1 MPNKT
6 EQTFLKSKLK
16 IAVTG
21 GIGTGKS
28 LVCRYF
34 ESQGY
39 YVINADLIAKNLMAN
54 DEEVKEKLIKV
65 FGENV
70 FDKNGLNKKI
80 ISELIFNEEKNLQKI
95 NSIVHPATIKKI
107 NELAETELLLKDIV
121 FVESA
126 LIFEAKR
133 EALYDYI
140 LLVTSPLEK
149 RIERI
154 MNRDKISK
162 EEILSRINAQ
172 LSDDEKKKKS
182 HFIIAND
189 SSVEELQKK
198 AKLFLG
204 IFEKL
209 IHESN
214 LQSRLIHRS

>member
-1 MPNKT
+1 MPNKS
-6 EQTFLKSKLK
+6 EQKFLNKKLK

-28 LVCRYF
+28 LVCRFF

-54 DEEVKEKLIKV
+54 DEKVKEKLIKA
-65 FGENV
+65 FGKNV
-70 FDKNGLNKKI
+70 FDKNGLNKKF
-80 ISELIFNEEKNLQKI
+80 ISNLIFSDEKNLNKI
-95 NSIVHPATIKKI
+95 NSIVHPAAIKKI
-107 NELAETELLLKDIV
+107 TELAETELLLKDIV

-133 EALYDYI
+133 ENLYDYI

-172 LSDDEKKKKS
+172 MSDDEKKKKS
-182 HFIIAND
+182 HFIINND
-189 SSVEELQKK
+189 STEEELQKK

-209 IHESN
+209 IH
-214 LQSRLIHRS
+214 RS

>member
-80 ISELIFNEEKNLQKI
+80 IS
-95 NSIVHPATIKKI
+95 
-107 NELAETELLLKDIV
+107 
-121 FVESA
+121 
-126 LIFEAKR
+126 
-133 EALYDYI
+133 
-140 LLVTSPLEK
+140 
-149 RIERI
+149 
-154 MNRDKISK
+154 
-162 EEILSRINAQ
+162 
-172 LSDDEKKKKS
+172 
-182 HFIIAND
+182 
-189 SSVEELQKK
+189 
-198 AKLFLG
+198 
-204 IFEKL
+204 
-209 IHESN
+209 
-214 LQSRLIHRS
+214 